1 LPALLTS
8 ALARPPGFS
17 ARSFVFLQ
25 APGAMAGGGAAS
37 NTYIGLERLVLVAL
51 LLSWTPPEE
60 RTKTASVVDR
70 GDASGAA
77 GAGALFSVAFMNQ
90 PAMTVGRFGER
101 SPSGH

>member
-1 LPALLTS
+1 LPALLIS

-25 APGAMAGGGAAS
+25 APSAMAGGATS

-70 GDASGAA
+70 GDACGAP
-77 GAGALFSVAFMNQ
+77 GAGALFSVAFMNE

-101 SPSGH
+101 SPSSH